1 MSRIGKL
8 PVEIPGGVTV
18 EVKDGSVHVKGSKGE
33 LSQVIPEHVT
43 VKVEDSQVVV
53 TRENDEKAARANQG
67 LIRSLVNNMV
77 EGVNNGFKKQLEVE
91 GVGFKVNLA
100 GKTLKLALG
109 FSHEVQFAVPDDI
122 QVTVDG
128 NTITVEGASKQRVG
142 QIASEIRAF
151 KKPEPYK
158 GKGIRYTDEY
168 ILRKAGK
175 AAAGAGE

>member
-18 EVKDGSVHVKGSKGE
+18 EIDGSTVRVKGAKGE
-33 LSQVIPEHVT
+33 LHQAIPEHVT
-43 VKVEDSQVVV
+43 VTVEENQVVV
-53 TRENDEKAARANQG
+53 TRDNDEKAARANQG
-67 LIRSLVNNMV
+67 LIRSLIANMV
-77 EGVNNGFKKQLEVE
+77 EGVHKGFTKKLEVE

-100 GKTLKLALG
+100 GKNLKMALG
-109 FSHEVQFAVPDDI
+109 FSHDIEYSIPEDI
-122 QVTVDG
+122 QVSVDG
-128 NTITVEGASKQRVG
+128 NKISLEGASKQRVG

-158 GKGIRYTDEY
+158 GKGIRYEDEY

-175 AAAGAGE
+175 AAGGAE